1 MNHLAVHVITI
12 ITQLL
17 ASLLQKLQEDATSI
31 QNESIQEVQA
41 SPDFGL
47 ARFFFALN
55 HTNAWASQLF
65 FIP

>member
-1 MNHLAVHVITI
+1 LAEHVITA

-47 ARFFFALN
+47 ARYVLALN
-55 HTNAWASQLF
+55 HPNAWASQMF